1 MEHRA
6 KCVPL
11 FFCYNYKK
19 HKGRRWTKLSSAFDS
34 TLKANAFLI
43 KFWTLNAFALRRFS
57 VFLRI
62 FKAQARSDL
71 KILNAAL
78 EL

>member
-1 MEHRA
+1 MYHCSSVIITRSTKVVAESA
-6 KCVPL
+6 
-11 FFCYNYKK
+11 
-19 HKGRRWTKLSSAFDS
+19 KLSSAFDS